1 MISQMTFAERSLLFA
16 KLSGIAYQ
24 PEEQARAA
32 ALELGFTETEFYDK
46 SGAQSY
52 RFMNQDDIV
61 IACRGTEPTQLNDI
75 SADLKAIKVAAE
87 TIGRVHMG
95 FKSEVDELWPMVKE
109 DLVAVGKTR
118 TAWFTG
124 HSLGAAMTTIMANR
138 CHCDTTM
145 PDIAEVYTYGSPRVG
160 NNSYVCTFPVIHHR
174 WVNNNDI
181 VCRVPLA
188 IMGYKHDG
196 TMHYLNTW
204 GNVRNPTGLQMF
216 KDRMRG
222 MWRGLKQGKIDNF
235 GDHSITE
242 YIKHLENYSQGK
254 ETEQI

>member
-1 MISQMTFAERSLLFA
+1 MERKELLKFA
-16 KLSGIAYQ
+16 KIAATTYED
-24 PEEQARAA
+24 PKTSR
-32 ALELGFTETEFYDK
+32 DK
-46 SGAQSY
+46 FKAQGY
-52 RFMNQDDIV
+52 DIV
-61 IACRGTEPTQLNDI
+61 EFFDIKDAEGYLLKSQDEYVLSFRGTSSASDAI
-75 SADLKAIKVAAE
+75 ADLKARMRPESEGAKVH
-87 TIGRVHMG
+87 RG
-95 FKSEVDELWPMVKE
+95 FKGELDKLWPSIEKSLAGV
-109 DLVAVGKTR
+109 DHLYV
-118 TAWFTG
+118 TG

-138 CHCDTTM
+138 CHCDNTM

-254 ETEQI
+254 ETERV